1 MEDPHVLGLLL
12 SDDTV
17 NLAAHVC
24 RGWRD
29 AARERWPHGWYS
41 GSAAAASSLGR
52 FRWAQSIG
60 CRWRGRRLLC
70 AAARA
75 GALDLLERAMEVY
88 AAWDEAATS
97 AAATADRAEI
107 VEWVARR
114 GLLSYGPS
122 LWGAGPRVRQLAR
135 QLDPCGRRFVM
146 RDETRDFRSLA
157 VGAVWVDGATG
168 QAALDAATFRRGHEL
183 CRAPCVGPTIQTRV
197 EQRVPRDGATR
208 VVQVQRGWTLVHG
221 IEALPGSRVRRLRIR
236 NAAVPEGRDPKRVWF
251 THHLLNW
258 TQFAVELEPDDRMC
272 APELGFSFV
281 GTLAS
286 CGPFTADAPADD
298 DMFRYHNDCCA
309 RLFCLT
315 AVDECG
321 PLARLDGL
329 DDADDANLARL

>member
-1 MEDPHVLGLLL
+1 M
-12 SDDTV
+12 
-17 NLAAHVC
+17 C

-183 CRAPCVGPTIQTRV
+183 CRAPCVGTDHPDARRAACAARRRDPSRPGAARMDARARHRGAAR
-197 EQRVPRDGATR
+197 EPRAPPSASATPPCP
-208 VVQVQRGWTLVHG
+208 RGGT
-221 IEALPGSRVRRLRIR
+221 
-236 NAAVPEGRDPKRVWF
+236 PKRVWF